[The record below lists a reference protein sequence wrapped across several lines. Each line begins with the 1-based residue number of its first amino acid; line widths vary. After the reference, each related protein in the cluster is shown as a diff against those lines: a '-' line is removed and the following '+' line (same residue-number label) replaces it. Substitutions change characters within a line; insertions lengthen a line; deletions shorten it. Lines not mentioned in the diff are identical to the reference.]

1 MKENIKVLETRDYMF
16 HVPELRGDDVYWRES
31 NVPPHFGAVAGH
43 SCILVVGYH
52 WKKHAVLFNVIRE
65 SQGYAIMINCWSMTT
80 NLCTPRRV
88 PVKMEGN
95 PLSWLSETVSLQY
108 LKRWLLGEGLYT
120 LAGYPPRI
128 RKMIYQ
134 MLESIEDEHVNSYY
148 PGAKYRLVK
157 HHGRWRVFHD
167 GKVCLDVNHL
177 NQITQGNLYHM
188 AV

>member
-1 MKENIKVLETRDYMF
+1 MKENIEILPTANTMF
-16 HVPELRGDDVYWRES
+16 HVPYVLGDKVQWRES
-31 NVPPHFGAVAGH
+31 NVPPHFGAVAGR
-43 SCILVVGYH
+43 SCVKAIGYH

-65 SQGYAIMINCWSMTT
+65 TQGYAIMINSWSLTT
-80 NLCTPRRV
+80 DMCTPRRV
-88 PVKMEGN
+88 PVKVEGD
-95 PLSWLSETVSLQY
+95 PLGWTSDTVTLQY
-108 LKRWLLGEGLYT
+108 IKRWLLGEGLYT
-120 LAGYPPRI
+120 ITGLPPRA

-177 NQITQGNLYHM
+177 NQITQGNLYHI